1 MGNDLATALE
11 RELRWRTVPGLSEKL
26 GDGSWLLP
34 DYAGRSL
41 ANVPATA
48 ATLLGAQVAGLQP
61 PVERCYWEHLDG
73 PVRRVVLVL
82 VDALGYLYLRQML
95 DDPRAAIWRDLANR
109 GVLLPLTA
117 VCPSTTATSLSTWVT
132 GVSPAEHG
140 LLGYELWLREFG
152 VLAEM
157 LTMRPVYGAGDET
170 LIDWGLD
177 PTRLLC
183 GPTLAERLA
192 PMNIATV
199 GLVAAKY
206 VTSPLSQALYRGVER
221 LVGYEDVDDLW
232 RQLRHLLGTP
242 AHKPELVLAYWGG
255 IDTAIHLHGTRD
267 GAWQAAWAEFTT
279 AMEAGLSRLSASARE
294 DTVMILMA
302 DHGFV
307 DSPAEAAWD
316 VDAVGVLRDSLL
328 IPFSGESRVAYLH
341 AVGEEALARLR
352 SHLAL
357 GFAVVDAHAALQAG
371 LFGPGH
377 PSPEAAPRLG
387 DVVAIARERFYLD
400 RLDRREKLRGRHGGL
415 RPEEMLIPWLAL
427 RLDA

>member
-1 MGNDLATALE
+1 MSGDLARVLE
-11 RELRWRTVPGLSEKL
+11 QELRQRTMPGLSERL
-26 GDGSWLLP
+26 GDGPWLLP
-34 DYAGRSL
+34 DYRGRSL
-41 ANVPATA
+41 ANVPATVA
-48 ATLLGAQVAGLQP
+48 VLLGAEVVGLQP

-82 VDALGYLYLRQML
+82 VDALGYVYLRQML
-95 DDPRAAIWRDLANR
+95 DDPRAGIWRDLASR
-109 GVLLPLTA
+109 GVLLPMTA
-117 VCPSTTATSLSTWVT
+117 VCPSTTSTSLSTWVT
-132 GVSPAEHG
+132 GASPAEHG

-157 LTMRPVYGAGDET
+157 LTMRPVYGAGDEM

-177 PTRLLC
+177 PTRLLPV
-183 GPTLAERLA
+183 PTLSERLA
-192 PMNIATV
+192 PQHIATV
-199 GLVAAKY
+199 GLVVDRY

-221 LVGYEDVDDLW
+221 LMGYEDVDDLW
-232 RQLRHLLGTP
+232 RQLRHLLETP
-242 AHKPELVLAYWGG
+242 PDRPELVLAYWGG
-255 IDTAIHLHGTRD
+255 IDTAIHLHGTGER
-267 GAWQAAWAEFTT
+267 AWQAAWASFTE
-279 AMEAGLSRLSASARE
+279 AMEEGLSGLSASARE

-316 VDAVGVLRDSLL
+316 ADAAGVLRDSLL

-341 AVGEEALARLR
+341 AMGEKGLARLCNY
-352 SHLAL
+352 LEP
-357 GFAVVDAHAALQAG
+357 GFAVVGADVALRAG

-377 PSPEAAPRLG
+377 PSPEAASRLG

-400 RLDRREKLRGRHGGL
+400 RLDRRERLRGRHGGL
-415 RPEEMLIPWLAL
+415 SPEEMLIPWLAL